1 MNDVTPGSICDPDND
16 FIKCLSRLSTVDRNA
31 TLGLLGG
38 LIPPIAVQTLCPETA
53 KRVWSDN
60 HLFLLRETLNKIK
73 FRLPINVLAIEG
85 IARNVFVTRNT
96 LSANGLAFPIGLK
109 QNDKYQMFDLNTES
123 NHFITLI
130 NSYTDLSQK
139 FNSIS
144 AMDSSSLNDS
154 FVNGVIEPH
163 FEKIGHLIDSRVWI
177 GLLKEFVIHLK
188 WLMEGS
194 SNYVDNSNYDFNTIK
209 EMIETVFRSD
219 ILPIKYLEEGHSIL
233 PIVETVF
240 KYRTI
245 LFNTTK
251 PSTESFDSIHT
262 DNYFSVNITD
272 VLNKTNTENT
282 NE

>member
-1 MNDVTPGSICDPDND
+1 
-16 FIKCLSRLSTVDRNA
+16 
-31 TLGLLGG
+31 
-38 LIPPIAVQTLCPETA
+38 
-53 KRVWSDN
+53 
-60 HLFLLRETLNKIK
+60 
-73 FRLPINVLAIEG
+73 
-85 IARNVFVTRNT
+85 
-96 LSANGLAFPIGLK
+96 
-109 QNDKYQMFDLNTES
+109 
-123 NHFITLI
+123 
-130 NSYTDLSQK
+130 
-139 FNSIS
+139 
-144 AMDSSSLNDS
+144 MDSSSLNDS

-251 PSTESFDSIHT
+251 PSTESFDSVNT
-262 DNYFSVNITD
+262 DNYFSINITD
-272 VLNKTNTENT
+272 VLNKTNAEIT